1 MDFQPRKKRSVQAQ
15 KRDVSPVEKKPQSQ
29 ITTAQQVTSVKK
41 VAKTKRKIRSIV
53 RRQKKSAD
61 KAREQMDQSVDVHF
75 LKRLNRLYKVR
86 RFVMSWVILVG
97 LLIAGAWWQVS
108 SLDQYYLKTAAV
120 GGGVYREGM
129 IGSFTNS
136 NPLYA
141 TSGVDAAVS
150 RLLYASLFVTN
161 GDGSLQ
167 PRLAT
172 KYTIDSTQKIY
183 TVDLR
188 RDVQWHDGEPFTADD
203 VIFTYRTIQN
213 PDARSPLYNS
223 WRSVKVSKI
232 DDYTVR
238 FQLPNI
244 YSAFHYSLTNG
255 VVPEHVLADFD
266 PQELRST
273 EFNTSSPVGTG
284 EFIFGNVAVSNT
296 NDVEK
301 RSERIVLQRNDLYFS
316 DKPMV
321 DSVIIRTYR
330 NEDLMIDAFKA
341 DTIQS
346 MVGLDSIRED
356 IIAEDDVSVVT
367 APLTSSVMAFFNN
380 STPQLSSKEVRR
392 ALVQAVDVAKAREAL
407 GFDTLPVNSPF
418 LRSQDTYDPDLVQ
431 LTYDQ
436 EAAKAALEGA
446 GWIENERGIREKD
459 GVELTVRLFSQ
470 SLGEYSDVI
479 GQIQEDWSEVGVNV
493 NVFLQSESDIQSGA
507 IARHDYDVLL
517 YGISIGYDPDVFAYW
532 HSSQVDS
539 TTGSGL
545 NLSEFSNDDADEALE
560 AGRTRNDI
568 ELRKVKYE
576 PFLQAWRDEAPAFG
590 IYQPRFT
597 MVVRGTFTDFDNSP
611 MRSSSDR
618 YRSVSQWKVRNDK
631 VPKLVE

>member
-1 MDFQPRKKRSVQAQ
+1 MDFQPRKKR
-15 KRDVSPVEKKPQSQ
+15 K
-29 ITTAQQVTSVKK
+29 INAQQSAASPAVKK
-41 VAKTKRKIRSIV
+41 QSTSLPAVQEPQPKPALTTKKKIRSIV
-53 RRQKKSAD
+53 RRQRRSAD
-61 KAREQMDQSVDVHF
+61 KAREQMDQSVDEHF

-86 RFVMSWVILVG
+86 RFVVSWILLSL
-97 LLIAGAWWQVS
+97 LLITGAWWQVS
-108 SLDQYYLKTAAV
+108 SLDQYYLKTAPV
-120 GGGVYREGM
+120 GGGVYREGV

-150 RLLYASLFVTN
+150 RLLYSSLFIAN

-188 RDVQWHDGEPFTADD
+188 RDVEWHDGEPFNADD
-203 VIFTYRTIQN
+203 VIFTYKTIQN

-223 WRSVKVSKI
+223 WRTVKITKI
-232 DDYTVR
+232 DDYKLR
-238 FQLPNI
+238 FELPNI

-255 VVPEHVLADFD
+255 IIPEHVLNGFEA
-266 PQELRST
+266 QELRST
-273 EFNTSSPVGTG
+273 EFNTSRPVGSG
-284 EFIFGNVAVSNT
+284 EFTLGDLTVSNT
-296 NDVEK
+296 DDVER
-301 RSERIVLQRNDLYFS
+301 RSERIVLQRNDNYFS
-316 DKPMV
+316 DKSMV
-321 DSVIIRTYR
+321 ESVIIRTYR
-330 NEDLMIDAFKA
+330 NEDLMIEAFKQ

-356 IIAEDDVSVVT
+356 VIAEDDVQVVT

-380 STPQLSSKEVRR
+380 SSPQLSTKEVRQ
-392 ALVQAVDVAKAREAL
+392 ALVQAVDVEKARDAL

-418 LRSQDTYDPDLVQ
+418 LRSQDTYNPELVQ
-431 LTYDQ
+431 LTYD
-436 EAAKAALEGA
+436 AKKASETLDAA
-446 GWIENERGIREKD
+446 GWKLNDDGVREKE
-459 GVELTVRLFSQ
+459 GVELSVRLFSQ

-479 GQIQEDWSEVGVNV
+479 GQLQEDWSAIGVDV
-493 NVFLQSESDIQSGA
+493 SVFLQSESDIQSGA

-532 HSSQVDS
+532 HSSQIDS
-539 TTGSGL
+539 ATGSGL
-545 NLSEFSNDDADEALE
+545 NLSEYSNEDADEALE
-560 AGRTRNDI
+560 AGRTRNDS

-576 PFLQAWRDEAPAFG
+576 PFLRAWQDEAPALG
-590 IYQPRFT
+590 VYQPRFT

-631 VPKLVE
+631 VPKLAM